1 MKAFLCNGPE
11 KCNITEIPE
20 SRPAPGE
27 VKLKVLYAGICGSD
41 FGIIHG
47 RNPFASFPL
56 VPGHEFCGEVIE
68 SEASNLDIGQRVVVM
83 PVMGCGKCSSCREG
97 NVNRCPK
104 VKLYGVHLNGGFA
117 EKVVVKASQAIPFP
131 DSLDPK
137 YAVFTEPL
145 AVGIHCVRRGDVK
158 VNNDVAII
166 GGGVI
171 GLTIASMAS
180 FYGAKR
186 VLISDIVPQ
195 RLQKAKALG
204 ISLTVQENEEGI
216 VKFSRKLGLNFDVV
230 FDTVG
235 SERSLE
241 DSLNL
246 LKPGG
251 KLVLVAVP
259 KGGKKPIGLA
269 KLFAEEKVFTASRTY
284 TMEDFKKALSLI
296 VSGDFRP
303 EKLITHYFPFDKI
316 QEALFTAEHEKDKA
330 LKVVLKIEN

>member
-1 MKAFLCNGPE
+1 MKAFLCDGPE
-11 KCNITEIPE
+11 RYGIAEIPE
-20 SRPAPGE
+20 PQPATGE

-56 VPGHEFCGEVIE
+56 VLGHEFCGEVVE
-68 SEASNLDIGQRVVVM
+68 SEADNLDIGQKVVVM
-83 PVMGCGKCSSCREG
+83 PVMGCGQCSSCMEG
-97 NVNRCPK
+97 NVNRCSK

-117 EKVVVKASQAIPFP
+117 EKALIKASQAVPIPDF
-131 DSLDPK
+131 LDPK

-145 AVGIHCVRRGDVK
+145 AVGIHCVRRGGVK
-158 VNNDVAII
+158 TNNDVAVI

-171 GLTIASMAS
+171 GLTIASLAL

-186 VLISDIVPQ
+186 VLVSDIVPQ

-204 ISLTVQENEEGI
+204 IDFTVQENEEGI
-216 VKFSRKLGLNFDVV
+216 VNFSRKLGLNFDVV

-235 SERSLE
+235 SEQSLE
-241 DSLNL
+241 DSLDL

-259 KGGKKPIGLA
+259 KSGKKPINLA

-284 TMEDFKKALSLI
+284 TMEDFKRALSLI

-303 EKLITHYFPFDKI
+303 ERLITHYFPFDRI